1 MFQSTLSWWWSR
13 LTGFLKSQRLSPQ
26 PSQQTSPLRDLNNL
40 HLKLTNH
47 TSTTRHRCLRRARME
62 SWSLRA
68 GACIW
73 CHAGGASLGGSTSRL
88 THRITS
94 SSTTHTGSM
103 VRVSTQGHSLP
114 SPRRRFW
121 RFLAVIRLLLIRE
134 SGLEIR
140 TMMKRSELHT
150 LNSSLQLSTI
160 NSHTV
165 TSLSI

>member
-26 PSQQTSPLRDLNNL
+26 HSQQTSPLKDLNNL
-40 HLKLTNH
+40 HLKVTNH
-47 TSTTRHRCLRRARME
+47 TSTTRHQCLRRARTE

-73 CHAGGASLGGSTSRL
+73 CHAGGAFLGGSTSRL

-94 SSTTHTGSM
+94 SSTIHTGSM
-103 VRVSTQGHSLP
+103 VKVSTQGHSLP
-114 SPRRRFW
+114 WPRRRFW
-121 RFLAVIRLLLIRE
+121 RFLAETRLLLIRE
-134 SGLEIR
+134 SGLEIHSMR
-140 TMMKRSELHT
+140 KRSELHT
-150 LNSSLQLSTI
+150 LNSSLPLSTI

-165 TSLSI
+165 TSTWI